1 LCRSP
6 VLCRTGKLRRSS
18 ELRRTE
24 LRSACVFQLRSAG
37 LLQLRRPELLGS
49 VNLLGPGDLCRS
61 AELCFTKL

>member
-1 LCRSP
+1 
-6 VLCRTGKLRRSS
+6 VWRTGKLCRTSQ
-18 ELRRTE
+18 LRRTK
-24 LRSACVFQLRSAG
+24 LCIAYVFQLRRAG